1 MTTLNDLANKYGTD
15 KGDQHHERHGY
26 ASIYE
31 RLIHSIAGSGSRE
44 FTLLEI
50 GVFDPR
56 FPGASMRMW
65 REFLP
70 AAQLHGMDNN
80 PKATAL
86 EGCQV
91 HVLDQG
97 DPEALRAM
105 MARVG
110 PVDFVCDDGSHRI
123 DHIQTTFSAVWPHV
137 RSGGVYV
144 IEDLH
149 AAQAKPTEAI
159 VRHVVDCGGAASLMA
174 AGKLCVVRR

>member
-1 MTTLNDLANKYGTD
+1 MSLNDLANKHGTD
-15 KGDQHHERHGY
+15 KGDGHFEKHGY
-26 ASIYE
+26 ASVYE
-31 RLIHSIAGSGSRE
+31 QLIDAISGRGGSD

-70 AAQLHGMDNN
+70 TAKLHGVDIN
-80 PKATAL
+80 PRATSL
-86 EGCQV
+86 EDCQI

-97 DPEALRAM
+97 DPQALRTL

-123 DHIQTTFSAVWPHV
+123 DHIKTTFAALWPFV
-137 RSGGVYV
+137 RPGGVYV

-149 AAQAKPTEAI
+149 AAQAKPTEEI
-159 VRHVVDCGGAASLMA
+159 LRHVQSAGATPALMA
-174 AGKLCVVRR
+174 GGKLCVVRR